1 MGMDE
6 FFTREI
12 ANEGRR
18 VDLVHPDGT
27 PSEHWIQIRGMDA
40 DEFRNAETKAKRKAI
55 EIAQMDDEDK
65 RALAVADIELRTIAA
80 LVADWSFDQ
89 ECTQKAVVKFLRE
102 APQIAEMVNRYAAR
116 RSLFFGKE
124 SSHSVSGSARKSD

>member
-27 PSEHWIQIRGMDA
+27 PSEHWLQIRGMDA
-40 DEFRNAETKAKRKAI
+40 DAFKIAETGAKREAV
-55 EIAQMDDEDK
+55 EISQIDDDKK
-65 RALAVADIELRTIAA
+65 RAVAIADVELKTIAA
-80 LVADWSFDQ
+80 LIADWSFDQ
-89 ECTQKAVVKFLRE
+89 KCTSKEVVKFLRE

-124 SSHSVSGSARKSD
+124 SNP